1 MSLDLEKLNIIIEGS
16 ADNAANSIDKLI
28 GSLSE
33 LRTAAGNLSGI
44 GNATKQALNS
54 TAKAAGDL
62 TGSTEHAARSAE
74 TTAEALDDTKEK
86 AKEQAAAFREASRV
100 IREYYSVLNKFERSK
115 TDIEWLK
122 SPIGTQA
129 TSPSGKWSG
138 MARSLTE
145 VTEAYQDLSYIKG
158 DLTEEQ
164 LSSLEALEDML
175 GRNYSITIDQV
186 ANRSEKAA
194 KAVKELGRQAHGT
207 TSKIGNLW
215 NSIKRIAFYRLIRA
229 AIREVTQAF
238 SEGVSIFVEWDRTYN
253 NGMAGAAK
261 TTDEL
266 KAKWRETEKAIGAAV
281 MPLIQAAKPALD
293 WLMNATINLFNY
305 IQQVVRALRGESQ
318 WYRAVYKEA
327 EATTGAAKELR
338 RVLFGFDELNVL
350 PSQSGNGASSEIGK
364 WEYVLED
371 IPDKAELAE
380 KGIKGLIAAL
390 LGGGF
395 ISGLKGIIDL
405 FNRKN
410 KSLETQSQ
418 RTQTETGKV
427 TALSAAFASALAA
440 GGAFASWLLREKLQ
454 VQVQKPVLDFSDY
467 RSAIDAMGHYAAN
480 PGIVVKTSADLTGYA
495 NVIQSQFA
503 TQSALNA
510 APLTISTTMLMSG
523 AANAL
528 ASGLSS
534 LQAQLNANPLYIPTV
549 MQDEVTGTRSTYFHM
564 TAADSMYADASALVN
579 LQNQFAAAEASRN
592 MTATDYINYA
602 ESTGLNLSEADKQAL
617 KYTVAGILTPMA
629 AVPLVTASP
638 ALAPLLAPILGFASG
653 GDPLAGTLFWAGEN
667 NKAEVVANTPGGTG
681 VMNMQQM
688 QQAVSNGNLQVVN
701 ALGVMANLIVQA
713 IEQKPT
719 DLYIDGDAVG
729 RAATRYQNGRLRATG
744 VPVTARG

>member
-122 SPIGTQA
+122 SPIGPQA

-266 KAKWRETEKAIGAAV
+266 KAKWRETEKATGAAV
-281 MPLIQAAKPALD
+281 MPIIQAAKPALD

-305 IQQVVRALRGESQ
+305 IQQVVRALRGEDK
-318 WYRAVYKEA
+318 WWRAVYKEA

-395 ISGLKGIIDL
+395 ISGLKGLIDL

-440 GGAFASWLLREKLQ
+440 GGAFASWLHREKLQ
-454 VQVQKPVLDFSDY
+454 VQVQKPALDFSDY
-467 RSAIDAMGHYAAN
+467 KYAIDDAAN
-480 PGIVVKTSADLTGYA
+480 YASLTPVTIRTVIAASGIGDAVKGVRDGLQGWADANPVVIP
-495 NVIQSQFA
+495 VVQSGQA
-503 TQSALNA
+503 VSGSYGSTA
-510 APLTISTTMLMSG
+510 APDVATTANSIMANATITALAASRARDINGIEIIRRGIENGTISKEGNPYAGMS
-523 AANAL
+523 
-528 ASGLSS
+528 
-534 LQAQLNANPLYIPTV
+534 
-549 MQDEVTGTRSTYFHM
+549 
-564 TAADSMYADASALVN
+564 
-579 LQNQFAAAEASRN
+579 
-592 MTATDYINYA
+592 ATDLINYA
-602 ESTGLNLSEADKQAL
+602 ESTGLNLTRQDKQTLA
-617 KYTVAGILTPMA
+617 YTIGGIASMG
-629 AVPLVTASP
+629 VTGWLAS
-638 ALAPLLAPILGFASG
+638 LGGLGTLLAPILGFAGG